1 VTLVP
6 EVHLKQVRS
15 PIGSDKKQLATLRTL
30 KLGRIGRESKLEDT
44 PQFRGALAKVEH
56 LVERVEEG
64 SDARGKST
72 SNAGA
77 GKGSDPSEGS

>member
-1 VTLVP
+1 MP
-6 EVHLKQVRS
+6 EIHLKQVRS

-30 KLGRIGRESKLEDT
+30 KLGRIGRESTLEDT

-64 SDARGKST
+64 SDAEAKST
-72 SNAGA
+72 SRNASN
-77 GKGSDPSEGS
+77 KGSDPSEGS

>member
-1 VTLVP
+1 MP

-44 PQFRGALAKVEH
+44 PQFRGALKKVEH
-56 LVERVEEG
+56 LVVVCDPDG
-64 SDARGKST
+64 ADGG
-72 SNAGA
+72 AGA
-77 GKGSDPSEGS
+77 TGRSGS

>member
-1 VTLVP
+1 MP

-64 SDARGKST
+64 SDARSKSA
-72 SNAGA
+72 SKPAS
-77 GKGSDPSEGS
+77 GKGSDPSEGSK

>member
-1 VTLVP
+1 MP

-30 KLGRIGRESKLEDT
+30 KLGRIGRESSVEDT

-56 LVERVEEG
+56 LVELVEEG
-64 SDARGKST
+64 SDAKAKSSSRSA
-72 SNAGA
+72 SNP
-77 GKGSDPSEGS
+77 GSDRSE

>member
-1 VTLVP
+1 MP

-30 KLGRIGRESKLEDT
+30 KLGKIGRESKLEDT
-44 PQFRGALAKVEH
+44 PQFRGALSKVEH

-64 SDARGKST
+64 SDARSKPASKT
-72 SNAGA
+72 AS
-77 GKGSDPSEGS
+77 GKGSDPSEGSK

>member
-1 VTLVP
+1 MRPQPTRCLAPQTPLERRPMP

-56 LVERVEEG
+56 LVEVQG
-64 SDARGKST
+64 SK
-72 SNAGA
+72 
-77 GKGSDPSEGS
+77 